1 MVVDRATLEARANA
15 YASALGAD
23 HVFYAAKAF
32 CCVAVCEVLAGLSLG
47 IDVCTGG
54 ELETALAAGF
64 PPERILFH
72 GNNKSVAELE
82 RAGEA
87 GVGRIVVDSLDEL
100 DRIAKVGPSSNLL
113 LRVTPGVEAHTHEF
127 VQTGQEDSKFG
138 FGLGDDVALNALGR
152 ASRAEEFERRRD
164 PRTYRLTDLRDVGVR
179 SRGQATGGVPRP
191 SA

>member
-1 MVVDRATLEARANA
+1 MDEILPDRAREVDGRLEIDGLLAADLAERYGTPLVVVDRATLEARGDA
-15 YASALGAD
+15 YASALGAE

-32 CCVAVCEVLAGLSLG
+32 CCVAICEVLAGLGLG

-72 GNNKSVAELE
+72 GNNKSAAELE
-82 RAGEA
+82 RAGEV

-100 DRIAKVGPSSNLL
+100 DRIARVGPPANLL

-138 FGLGDDVALNALGR
+138 FGLGDDVALVALV
-152 ASRAEEFERRRD
+152 A
-164 PRTYRLTDLRDVGVR
+164 PLN
-179 SRGQATGGVPRP
+179 
-191 SA
+191 